1 MLLLGEH
8 AIIIQ
13 PNGLEQDSKTMI
25 FGCRRWCGSQ
35 RMAPET
41 TLRLYRGAADRLRCH
56 ILPIGEES
64 WVYWGKEYDY
74 TRFIEQNRRAADVVF
89 AVIR

>member
-1 MLLLGEH
+1 MLLLGRACHHYTTEW
-8 AIIIQ
+8 I
-13 PNGLEQDSKTMI
+13 EQDSKRMI

-41 TLRLYRGAADRLRCH
+41 TLRLYRGAAGRLICH

-89 AVIR
+89 EVIR